1 MESRPDRERKRSTI
15 LLAVFRVIATRG
27 LGAVSIR
34 SVAAEAGV
42 SVGRI
47 QHYFG
52 SKRELIR
59 ATMAFMISAAEA
71 HHFDT
76 ETARSPSEE
85 LWEILTHALPL
96 AAESPA
102 ATSVFYSL
110 VAASVADPELAA
122 ILSEA
127 EAGVEDLIARQLAEL
142 VEGPLD
148 PQAGARHLLALSD
161 GLTLQVLIGHLSADQ
176 AHTTLRAALDTYL
189 KT

>member
-1 MESRPDRERKRSTI
+1 MESRPDREGKRTTI
-15 LLAVFRVIATRG
+15 VLAVFRVIATRG

-42 SVGRI
+42 SVGRV

-59 ATMAFMISAAEA
+59 ATTAFMISAAEA
-71 HHFDT
+71 RHFET
-76 ETARSPSEE
+76 ETPRSPTDE
-85 LWEILTHALPL
+85 LWEILTHAIPL

-110 VAASVADPELAA
+110 VAASVADPELAT

-127 EAGVEDLIARQLAEL
+127 EAGVEELMARQLTEL
-142 VEGPLD
+142 VPSLPD
-148 PQAGARHLLALSD
+148 PQAGARNLLALSD
-161 GLTLQVLIGHLSADQ
+161 GLTLQVLIGHLTADQ
-176 AHTTLRAALDTYL
+176 AHATLRATLDTYV
-189 KT
+189 KS

>member
-1 MESRPDRERKRSTI
+1 MESGPDREGKRTTI
-15 LLAVFRVIATRG
+15 VLAVLRVIAIRG

-42 SVGRI
+42 SAGRV

-59 ATMAFMISAAEA
+59 ASTAFMISAAEA
-71 HHFDT
+71 RHFDT
-76 ETARSPSEE
+76 GTPRSLNDE

-96 AAESPA
+96 ASKSPA
-102 ATSVFYSL
+102 GTSVFYSL

-127 EAGVEDLIARQLAEL
+127 KSGVEDLIAHQLADL
-142 VEGPLD
+142 VPSLAD
-148 PQAGARHLLALSD
+148 PQAAARHLLALSD
-161 GLTLQVLIGHLSADQ
+161 GLTLQVLIGHQTADQ
-176 AHTTLRAALDTYL
+176 AHATLRTALDTYV
-189 KT
+189 KS